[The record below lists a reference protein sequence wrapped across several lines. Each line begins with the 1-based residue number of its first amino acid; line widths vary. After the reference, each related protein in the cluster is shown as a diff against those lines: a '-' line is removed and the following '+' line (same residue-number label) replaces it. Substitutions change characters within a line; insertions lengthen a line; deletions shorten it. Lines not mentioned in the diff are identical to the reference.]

1 MSKGKRNLVSP
12 PSVAIVAANRN
23 PAMSEI
29 REWRGGLSRR
39 RMAPNVAAIGRL
51 LSLRPWQK
59 KKSPGAGIAE
69 ARTHYTE
76 RTTTQTRYYRA
87 RIECLGAMAVL
98 RRFLVDLAFDN
109 KGFGSFAS
117 PPMVDLPLPFPPLKG
132 SPCACRQ
139 ARAMQNGRVL
149 PACPPTSV
157 EVT

>member
-1 MSKGKRNLVSP
+1 MSKGRRNLVSP

-29 REWRGGLSRR
+29 RDWRGGLSTR

-87 RIECLGAMAVL
+87 RIECLGPMAVL
-98 RRFLVDLAFDN
+98 RRFLVDLAFNN
-109 KGFGSFAS
+109 KDLAVS
-117 PPMVDLPLPFPPLKG
+117 PHPQWLIFRCPSRPLKAPLALVG
-132 SPCACRQ
+132 KPVPCRMDGYFRHVRQ
-139 ARAMQNGRVL
+139 QVSR
-149 PACPPTSV
+149 
-157 EVT
+157 